1 MRTVCKV
8 YWEMCREVVVDL
20 PDRVG
25 DKTTAAEF
33 AKASVD
39 ITAPGAEYVP
49 DSVNCDPET
58 DVQQI

>member
-1 MRTVCKV
+1 
-8 YWEMCREVVVDL
+8 MCREVVVDL